1 MYYQFDPIEMA
12 RQLLPLIYRRK
23 RLFALLKSFLQPLRD
38 VTDLFD
44 SFRESSRQKLMING
58 QVIYIEHV
66 LNSYYYFKNRE
77 IYIED
82 TPGVSSNFIDADGYD
97 TMHVYDQTD
106 NDVTYLYAEGEGKP
120 DGDYIVNIP
129 DIVEY
134 DIEHIKS
141 VLEINRPAGKQF
153 KINVYQY
160 IYG

>member
-12 RQLLPLIYRRK
+12 RQLLPLIYRKK
-23 RLFALLKSFLQPLRD
+23 RLFALLRSFLQPLREI
-38 VTDLFD
+38 TDMFD
-44 SFRESSRQKLMING
+44 NFRESSRQKLMING

-66 LNSYYYFKNRE
+66 LNSYYYFNNRE

-82 TPGVSSNFIDADGYD
+82 TPGVSSNFIDSDGRD
-97 TMHVYDQTD
+97 TMHVYDKTD
-106 NDVTYLYAEGEGKP
+106 NDVTHIYAEGEGKP

-141 VLEINRPAGKQF
+141 VLEINRPAGKQY

-160 IYG
+160 G

>member
-82 TPGVSSNFIDADGYD
+82 TTGVSSNFIDADGYD